1 MERIINKNRLI
12 KLEREM
18 KILKNSFD
26 KYHLNENRL
35 FFYTMQMKIPKNIRV
50 HTMIEGRLLDYIN
63 L

>member
-1 MERIINKNRLI
+1 MEGIDKNRLI

-18 KILKNSFD
+18 KILKNSSD

-50 HTMIEGRLLDYIN
+50 HTR
-63 L
+63 